1 MENSRRE
8 GAKPIGATARASWS
22 DVLAEGRAPLFAL
35 ICLGVW
41 IAAADSLVTATI
53 MPSVG
58 RALGSFTFL
67 GWATAGF
74 LLGSVLAGATSA
86 LLTQRF
92 GLRRATAGAALICA
106 IGCAL
111 SAASPDIATFLMG
124 RLLQGIGGGWVAGLC
139 SVAIGL
145 LFPNRLLPRVYAAI
159 TSIWGIATLIGPMI
173 GGVFAN
179 WGDWRYVF
187 WFFAI
192 QALII
197 GVAALRMLP
206 RGENGSGD
214 VKVAWPQLLLV
225 MLGVGAIGV
234 ADIAGRFAPSAA
246 LTAAGAGLLAG
257 MVWFDERLSV
267 RLLPRGAGDLRS
279 APGAGYAALSLLTAA
294 SMGYSVY
301 GPAVLQ
307 QLAGLSPLAAG
318 YTVAVEAAAWTF
330 SALLVAHLTGAWP
343 GRLIRAGAL
352 CVAFGVGA
360 SSIVFPLASIGGVI
374 VAGAILGSGFGLSYS
389 FMSQRVLA
397 VLDGNERGVG
407 AAGLATVRLTGSA
420 AGAAMAAAI
429 ANLVGFS
436 HGLSTPSARSAGV
449 WVFVAALPIALFGVL
464 SAWRLGA
471 AHLSTQEGRSPPLA
485 QPIL

>member
-1 MENSRRE
+1 MTV
-8 GAKPIGATARASWS
+8 TARASWS

-41 IAAADSLVTATI
+41 VVAADSLVMATI

-58 RALGSFTFL
+58 RALGSFAFL

-111 SAASPDIATFLMG
+111 SAAAPDIATFLVG

-187 WFFAI
+187 WFFAV
-192 QALII
+192 QALIV
-197 GVAALRMLP
+197 GAASLRMLP
-206 RGENGSGD
+206 PGENGSDD

-225 MLGVGAIGV
+225 TLGVGAIGV
-234 ADIAGRFAPSAA
+234 ADVAGRFTPSAA
-246 LTAAGAGLLAG
+246 LTVAGATLLVA
-257 MVWFDERLSV
+257 MVWLDDRLAV
-267 RLLPRGAGDLRS
+267 RLLPRGARDLKS
-279 APGAGYAALSLLTAA
+279 VLGAGYAALSLLTAA

-352 CVAFGVGA
+352 CVALGVGA
-360 SSIVFPLASIGGVI
+360 SSVAFPFASIVGVI

-397 VLDGNERGVG
+397 VLDGERGMG
-407 AAGLATVRLTGSA
+407 AAGLATVRLIGSA

-436 HGLSTPSARSAGV
+436 HGLSTLSARSAGV
-449 WVFVAALPIALFGVL
+449 WVFVAALPIAGLGVL
-464 SAWRLGA
+464 FAWRLGA
-471 AHLSTQEGRSPPLA
+471 AHLSTQGERSPPLE
-485 QPIL
+485 QPVL